1 MSNTTSG
8 VNQAIRVNLTRKGMT
23 QKELADKAGMKLE
36 YLNVRLN
43 GHRSWSIDELDAMA
57 DALGIGRAIDL
68 LRLADAETG
77 SQALAA

>member
-1 MSNTTSG
+1 MRNTTSG

-23 QKELADKAGMKLE
+23 QKELADKTGMRLE

-68 LRLADAETG
+68 LRIADAETN